1 MNRVVIGNKTILGV
15 FLVVIVVF
23 VGIMWL
29 FQTQFNDLQNK
40 NGILQNLNADL
51 QNQNSLLQNQT
62 SELKNQTSALQTQI
76 SELQNQLNNYGI
88 PFVKITSFEWISGF
102 DPYVG
107 VALRNRVYIT
117 VKNEGDKDVSGLVL
131 TVKLMYN
138 GTQLSDTLG
147 FTENIESLH
156 SGESREIS
164 NWVYHAMSD
173 RQELVCMGT
182 LMKGDVV
189 LDERQILISY

>member
-1 MNRVVIGNKTILGV
+1 MLGI
-15 FLVVIVVF
+15 FLAIIVVL
-23 VGIMWL
+23 VGVVW
-29 FQTQFNDLQNK
+29 FSQAQVSDLQNK
-40 NGILQNLNADL
+40 NSILQNLNVEL

-88 PFVKITSFEWISGF
+88 PFVKITSFEWISGI

-117 VKNEGDKDVSGLVL
+117 IKNEGDKDINGLAL

-138 GTQLSDTLG
+138 GTQPYGTWG
-147 FTENIESLH
+147 FTEQIETLH
-156 SGESREIS
+156 PGESREIS
-164 NWVYHAMSD
+164 NWVYHSLSD
-173 RQELVCMGT
+173 PPNMVCVGT
-182 LMKGDVV
+182 LVKGDVV
-189 LDERQILISY
+189 LDERQIPLQ

>member
-1 MNRVVIGNKTILGV
+1 MNRVNISKKTTLGV
-15 FLVVIVVF
+15 FLAVIVVLASVIWF
-23 VGIMWL
+23 
-29 FQTQFNDLQNK
+29 FQAQVNDLQNK
-40 NGILQNLNADL
+40 NSVLQNLNAEL
-51 QNQNSLLQNQT
+51 QNQNSFLQNQT

-76 SELQNQLNNYGI
+76 SELQNQLNSYGI
-88 PFVKITSFEWISGF
+88 PFVEITSFEWISGF

-107 VALRNRVYIT
+107 LTLRNRVNIIIQ
-117 VKNEGDKDVSGLVL
+117 NEGDKDINGLAL

-138 GTQLSDTLG
+138 GTQPYGTWG
-147 FTENIESLH
+147 FTEQIQTLH

-164 NWVYHAMSD
+164 NWVYHSLSD
-173 RQELVCMGT
+173 PRNMMCVGT

>member
-15 FLVVIVVF
+15 FLVVIVVL

-40 NGILQNLNADL
+40 NGILQNLNAEL

-76 SELQNQLNNYGI
+76 SELQNQLNSYGI
-88 PFVKITSFEWISGF
+88 PFVEITSFEWISGF

-107 VALRNRVYIT
+107 LTLRNRV
-117 VKNEGDKDVSGLVL
+117 
-131 TVKLMYN
+131 
-138 GTQLSDTLG
+138 
-147 FTENIESLH
+147 NI
-156 SGESREIS
+156 I
-164 NWVYHAMSD
+164 
-173 RQELVCMGT
+173 
-182 LMKGDVV
+182 
-189 LDERQILISY
+189 I